1 MTQNLDMFE
10 MWKNYFNQSSNLID
24 EKMKEQFPSQAMGQ
38 ILDMNLMFQKM
49 LNETTERYFE
59 QMNVP
64 TRTDIAKISSLIVNV
79 DTKVDDLEE
88 LLEETRAK
96 QLNQAELRSEI
107 EDFGKEL
114 KSLDTKLNQIL
125 TQVNS
130 LIEVNNKNAADNNK
144 PAEVNAAE
152 DHKETEKITTAA
164 NNKEVTKITASAN
177 NKELTKITPAAKNR
191 RTAKNKVAAN
201 NKRAASNKDEQ
212 SSL

>member
-10 MWKNYFNQSSNLID
+10 MWKNYFNHSSTLID

-79 DTKVDDLEE
+79 DTKVDDLEDF
-88 LLEETRAK
+88 LEETRAK
-96 QLNQAELRSEI
+96 QLNHVELQSEI
-107 EDFGKEL
+107 KDFGKEL
-114 KSLDTKLNQIL
+114 KSLDAKLNQIL

-130 LIEVNNKNAADNNK
+130 LIEVNNRKAADLNAADDNK
-144 PAEVNAAE
+144 EAA
-152 DHKETEKITTAA
+152 KITTAA
-164 NNKEVTKITASAN
+164 NNKEATKITAA
-177 NKELTKITPAAKNR
+177 PKNM
-191 RTAKNKVAAN
+191 RTSKNK
-201 NKRAASNKDEQ
+201 KAASNKKE
-212 SSL
+212 

>member
-10 MWKNYFNQSSNLID
+10 MWKNYFNHSSTLID

-79 DTKVDDLEE
+79 DTKVDDLEDF
-88 LLEETRAK
+88 LEETRAK
-96 QLNQAELRSEI
+96 QLNHVELQSEI
-107 EDFGKEL
+107 KDFGKEL
-114 KSLDTKLNQIL
+114 KSLDAKLNQIL

-130 LIEVNNKNAADNNK
+130 LIEVNNKKA
-144 PAEVNAAE
+144 AEVNAA
-152 DHKETEKITTAA
+152 DDNKKAAKITTSA
-164 NNKEVTKITASAN
+164 NNKEVTKSTSD
-177 NKELTKITPAAKNR
+177 AKNR
-191 RTAKNKVAAN
+191 RTAKNKLASN
-201 NKRAASNKDEQ
+201 NKNSASNKDVQ
-212 SSL
+212 NSL

>member
-10 MWKNYFNQSSNLID
+10 MWKNYFNQSITLID

-88 LLEETRAK
+88 LWEETRAK

-107 EDFGKEL
+107 KDFGKEL
-114 KSLDTKLNQIL
+114 KSLDAKLNQIL

-130 LIEVNNKNAADNNK
+130 LIEVNNKKA
-144 PAEVNAAE
+144 AEVNAA
-152 DHKETEKITTAA
+152 DDNKEAAKITTAA
-164 NNKEVTKITASAN
+164 NNKEVTKINA
-177 NKELTKITPAAKNR
+177 AAKNR

-212 SSL
+212 NSL

>member
-10 MWKNYFNQSSNLID
+10 MWKNYFNQSSTLID

-88 LLEETRAK
+88 LWEETRAK
-96 QLNQAELRSEI
+96 QLNQGELRTEI
-107 EDFGKEL
+107 KDFGKEL
-114 KSLDTKLNQIL
+114 KSLDAKLNQII

-130 LIEVNNKNAADNNK
+130 LIEVNNKKAADINEA
-144 PAEVNAAE
+144 AEVNAAE
-152 DHKETEKITTAA
+152 DNKEAAKITTAA
-164 NNKEVTKITASAN
+164 NNKEVTKITA
-177 NKELTKITPAAKNR
+177 AAKNR

-212 SSL
+212 NSL

>member
-10 MWKNYFNQSSNLID
+10 MWKNYFNQSSTLID

-49 LNETTERYFE
+49 LNETTDRYFE

-79 DTKVDDLEE
+79 DTKVDDLED

-96 QLNQAELRSEI
+96 QLNHAELQSEI
-107 EDFGKEL
+107 KDFGKEI
-114 KSLDTKLNQIL
+114 KSLDAKLNQIL

-130 LIEVNNKNAADNNK
+130 LIEVNNKKAADINEA
-144 PAEVNAAE
+144 AEVNPAE
-152 DHKETEKITTAA
+152 DNKEAARITTAA
-164 NNKEVTKITASAN
+164 NNKEVTKISAA
-177 NKELTKITPAAKNR
+177 TKNR
-191 RTAKNKVAAN
+191 RSAKNKVAGN
-201 NKRAASNKDEQ
+201 NKKTASNKDEQ
-212 SSL
+212 NSL